1 MGKMKRPSHREINGK
16 LKQAREAASEKQI
29 AFVEP
34 SIILSDLLELNCLVE
49 DVSDKLSD
57 ILSEIRPRDY
67 QGSRPPAKSYERSI
81 LDCELFA
88 FRWSSK
94 IFGCRMYLKFAIKG
108 GCIWIVSLHR
118 HRTS

>member
-1 MGKMKRPSHREINGK
+1 MKRPSHREINGK

-34 SIILSDLLELNCLVE
+34 SVIYSDLLDLNFLVTE
-49 DVSDKLSD
+49 MTARLPD
-57 ILSEIRPRDY
+57 ILSEIRPGDY
-67 QGSRPPAKSYERSI
+67 QGERPPAKSYKRSI

-88 FRWSSK
+88 FRWPSK

-108 GCIWIVSLHR
+108 GCLWIVSFHR
-118 HRTS
+118 HRAS